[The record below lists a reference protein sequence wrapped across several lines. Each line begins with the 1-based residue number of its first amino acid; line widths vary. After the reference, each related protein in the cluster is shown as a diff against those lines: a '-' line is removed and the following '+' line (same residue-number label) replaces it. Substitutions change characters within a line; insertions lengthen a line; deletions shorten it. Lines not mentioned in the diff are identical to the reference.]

1 MNHRLNALARL
12 AVGAALLL
20 PALILPN
27 PAIAQGLPLDQR
39 ADLPPA
45 PLVSEALDSYPGV
58 LSAAARID
66 AARAQADALAHGPQ
80 EISIQATALR
90 RAVDREG
97 SFAEFDATVTRPLRL
112 PGKAR
117 IDRKTGAA
125 GIAFAQNQM
134 ADARHQA
141 ALTLAQQW
149 FDWLEAGALAASDGA
164 NIAYLERA
172 LGAVERRAE
181 LRDAAALDV
190 DQARA
195 ALSRARGQRAD
206 ALARAAEARA
216 RLAATFP
223 SIPLP
228 AEPPAPGQ
236 PAEPPMG
243 FAALAKLV
251 IERSHEIAA
260 AQAMADREGFAADRA
275 RAERRADP
283 SLGLRAFSERG
294 GMERGLGVVATVP
307 LGGGYRRLQ
316 ADEAA
321 ANARAATLDLAVVQR
336 SVGATAAADRALAE
350 TRLAGWQALAQ
361 SADAAGLVAQRTVTG
376 GKLGAIDLAD
386 VLLAQRQAGDA
397 RREEIAARMAA
408 LRAILKLEIDS
419 HVVWIDADDHGEAA
433 E

>member
-1 MNHRLNALARL
+1 MIR
-12 AVGAALLL
+12 AALFAAVLL
-20 PALILPN
+20 PGLAFAQAA
-27 PAIAQGLPLDQR
+27 PALDQR

-66 AARAQADALAHGPQ
+66 AARAQAGALARGPQ
-80 EISIQATALR
+80 EVSIQATALQ

-97 SFAEFDATVTRPLRL
+97 RFAEFDATVTRPFRL
-112 PGKAR
+112 PGKATL
-117 IDRKTGAA
+117 DRKTGAA
-125 GIAFAQNQM
+125 GVAFAQNQM

-141 ALTLAQQW
+141 ALALSEQW
-149 FDWLEAGALAASDGA
+149 FDWVEAGALAASDAA
-164 NIAYLERA
+164 NIANLERA
-172 LGAVERRAE
+172 LGAIERRAA

-228 AEPPAPGQ
+228 PAPPAPTA

-243 FAALAKLV
+243 FDALARLV
-251 IERSHEIAA
+251 IERSHEIGA

-275 RAERRADP
+275 RAERHADP
-283 SLGLRAFSERG
+283 SFGVRAFSERG
-294 GMERGLGVVATVP
+294 GMERGLGVVATMP
-307 LGGGYRRLQ
+307 LGGGYRRFQ
-316 ADEAA
+316 AEEAS
-321 ANARAATLDLAVVQR
+321 ANARAAAQDLAGVQR
-336 SVGATAAADRALAE
+336 SVAAMAAADRALAE
-350 TRLAGWQALAQ
+350 TRLTGWQALAQ
-361 SADAAGLVAQRTVTG
+361 SAEAANAVADRTIAG

-386 VLLAQRQAGDA
+386 VLFAQRQANDA
-397 RREEIAARMAA
+397 RREEIAARLAA

-419 HVVWIDADDHGEAA
+419 HVVWIDADDHGEPSPAP
-433 E
+433 

>member
-1 MNHRLNALARL
+1 MIRRILLAAILLPGLALAQE
-12 AVGAALLL
+12 V
-20 PALILPN
+20 P
-27 PAIAQGLPLDQR
+27 PLDQR

-66 AARAQADALAHGPQ
+66 AARAQAGALARGAQ
-80 EISIQATALR
+80 EVSIQATALR

-97 SFAEFDATVTRPLRL
+97 SYPEFDATVTRPFRL

-117 IDRKTGAA
+117 LDRKTGAA
-125 GIAFAQNQM
+125 GVSFAQNQM

-141 ALTLAQQW
+141 ALALSQQW
-149 FDWLEAGALAASDGA
+149 FDWIEAGALAASDAA
-164 NIAYLERA
+164 NITYLERA
-172 LGAVERRAE
+172 LGAVERRAA

-228 AEPPAPGQ
+228 PEPPTPTS

-243 FAALAKLV
+243 FETLAKLV
-251 IERSHEIAA
+251 VERSHEIGA

-275 RAERRADP
+275 QAERHADP
-283 SLGLRAFSERG
+283 SFGVRAFSERG
-294 GMERGLGVVATVP
+294 GMERGLGVVATMP
-307 LGGGYRRLQ
+307 LGGGYRRFQ
-316 ADEAA
+316 AEEAA
-321 ANARAATLDLAVVQR
+321 ADARAAAQDLAGVQR
-336 SVGATAAADRALAE
+336 SVAAMAAADRALAE

-361 SADAAGLVAQRTVTG
+361 SAEAANAVAERTITG

-419 HVVWIDADDHGEAA
+419 HVVWIDADDHGEPNPAP
-433 E
+433 

>member
-1 MNHRLNALARL
+1 MADVLHSLRGLRAAACL
-12 AVGAALLL
+12 AVAL
-20 PALILPN
+20 PAVAAAQPG
-27 PAIAQGLPLDQR
+27 PALDQR

-66 AARAQADALAHGPQ
+66 AARAQAGALARGPQ

-97 SFAEFDATVTRPLRL
+97 NFAEFDATVSRPFRL
-112 PGKAR
+112 PGKASL
-117 IDRKTGAA
+117 DRKTGAA
-125 GIAFAQNQM
+125 GIRFAQNEM

-141 ALTLAQQW
+141 ALALSQQW
-149 FDWLEAGALAASDGA
+149 FDWVEAGALAASDAA

-172 LGAVERRAE
+172 LGAVERRAA

-195 ALSRARGQRAD
+195 ALSRAKGQRAD

-223 SIPLP
+223 GIPLP
-228 AEPPAPGQ
+228 PEPPAPTA
-236 PAEPPMG
+236 PAEPAIG
-243 FAALAKLV
+243 FDALAKLV
-251 IERSHEIAA
+251 IERSHEIGA
-260 AQAMADREGFAADRA
+260 AQAMADREDFAADRA

-283 SLGLRAFSERG
+283 SFGVRAFSERG
-294 GMERGLGVVATVP
+294 GMEKGLGVVATMP
-307 LGGGYRRLQ
+307 LGGGYRRYQ
-316 ADEAA
+316 AEEAA
-321 ANARAATLDLAVVQR
+321 ANARAAAQDLAGVQR
-336 SVGATAAADRALAE
+336 SVAAMAAADKALAE

-361 SADAAGLVAQRTVTG
+361 SADAANAVAERTIAG

-419 HVVWIDADDHGEAA
+419 HVVWIDADDHGESAR
-433 E
+433 

>member
-1 MNHRLNALARL
+1 MIRRSLLAAILLPGLALAQE
-12 AVGAALLL
+12 V
-20 PALILPN
+20 P
-27 PAIAQGLPLDQR
+27 PLDQR
-39 ADLPPA
+39 VDLPPA

-66 AARAQADALAHGPQ
+66 AARAQAGALARGAQ
-80 EISIQATALR
+80 EVSIQATALR

-97 SFAEFDATVTRPLRL
+97 SYPEFDATVTRPFRL

-117 IDRKTGAA
+117 LDRKTGAA
-125 GIAFAQNQM
+125 GVSFAQNQM

-141 ALTLAQQW
+141 ALALSQQW
-149 FDWLEAGALAASDGA
+149 FDWIEAGALAASDAA
-164 NIAYLERA
+164 NITYLERA
-172 LGAVERRAE
+172 LGAVERRAA

-228 AEPPAPGQ
+228 PEPPAPTS

-243 FAALAKLV
+243 FDTLAKLV
-251 IERSHEIAA
+251 VERSHEIGA

-275 RAERRADP
+275 QAERHADP
-283 SLGLRAFSERG
+283 SFGIRAFSERG
-294 GMERGLGVVATVP
+294 GMERGLGVVATMP
-307 LGGGYRRLQ
+307 LGGGYRRFQ
-316 ADEAA
+316 AEEAA
-321 ANARAATLDLAVVQR
+321 ANARAAAQDLAGVQR
-336 SVGATAAADRALAE
+336 SVAAMAAADRALAE

-361 SADAAGLVAQRTVTG
+361 SAEAANAVAERTITG

-419 HVVWIDADDHGEAA
+419 HVVWIDADDHGESSAA
-433 E
+433 P

>member
-1 MNHRLNALARL
+1 MIRRTLF
-12 AVGAALLL
+12 AALLL
-20 PALILPN
+20 PGLAL
-27 PAIAQGLPLDQR
+27 AQAAPPLDQR

-66 AARAQADALAHGPQ
+66 AARAQAGALARGTQ
-80 EISIQATALR
+80 EVSISATALR

-97 SFAEFDATVTRPLRL
+97 SFAEFDATVSRPFRL
-112 PGKAR
+112 PGKSR
-117 IDRKTGAA
+117 LDRKTGAA
-125 GIAFAQNQM
+125 GISFAQNQM

-141 ALTLAQQW
+141 ALALSQQW
-149 FDWLEAGALAASDGA
+149 FDWVEAGALAASDAA
-164 NIAYLERA
+164 NISHLERA
-172 LGAVERRAE
+172 LAAVERRAQ

-223 SIPLP
+223 GIPLP
-228 AEPPAPGQ
+228 PDPPAPTV

-243 FAALAKLV
+243 FDTLAKLV
-251 IERSHEIAA
+251 VERSHEIGA

-275 RAERRADP
+275 RAERHADP
-283 SLGLRAFSERG
+283 SFGVRAFSERG
-294 GMERGLGVVATVP
+294 GMERGLGVVATMP
-307 LGGGYRRLQ
+307 LGGGYRRYQ
-316 ADEAA
+316 AEEAA
-321 ANARAATLDLAVVQR
+321 ANARAATQDLAGVQR
-336 SVGATAAADRALAE
+336 SVAAMAAADRALAE

-361 SADAAGLVAQRTVTG
+361 SAEAASAVAERTVTG

-386 VLLAQRQAGDA
+386 VILAQRQASDA
-397 RREEIAARMAA
+397 RREEIAARIAA
-408 LRAILKLEIDS
+408 LRAVLKLEIDS
-419 HVVWIDADDHGEAA
+419 HVVWIDADDHGESSAA
-433 E
+433 P

>member
-1 MNHRLNALARL
+1 MIRLTLF
-12 AVGAALLL
+12 AALLL
-20 PALILPN
+20 PGLAL
-27 PAIAQGLPLDQR
+27 AQTAPPLDQR

-66 AARAQADALAHGPQ
+66 AARAQAGALARGTQ
-80 EISIQATALR
+80 EVSISATALNR
-90 RAVDREG
+90 SVDREG
-97 SFAEFDATVTRPLRL
+97 NFAEFDATVSRPFRL

-117 IDRKTGAA
+117 LDRKTGAA
-125 GIAFAQNQM
+125 GVSFAQNQM

-141 ALTLAQQW
+141 ALALSQQW
-149 FDWLEAGALAASDGA
+149 FDWVEAGALAASDAA
-164 NIAYLERA
+164 NINHLERA
-172 LGAVERRAE
+172 LAAVERRAA

-228 AEPPAPGQ
+228 PDPPAPTM
-236 PAEPPMG
+236 PAEPSIG
-243 FAALAKLV
+243 FDTLAKLV
-251 IERSHEIAA
+251 IERSHEIGA

-275 RAERRADP
+275 RAERHADP
-283 SLGLRAFSERG
+283 SFGVRAFSERG
-294 GMERGLGVVATVP
+294 GMERGLGVVATMP
-307 LGGGYRRLQ
+307 LGGGYRRFQ
-316 ADEAA
+316 AEEAA
-321 ANARAATLDLAVVQR
+321 ANARAAAQDLAGVQR
-336 SVGATAAADRALAE
+336 SVAAMAAADRALAE

-361 SADAAGLVAQRTVTG
+361 TAKAADAVADRTIAG

-386 VLLAQRQAGDA
+386 VLFAQRQASDA

-419 HVVWIDADDHGEAA
+419 HVVWIDADDHGDASAA
-433 E
+433 P

>member
-1 MNHRLNALARL
+1 MIRRALLAAALVPTLALAQT
-12 AVGAALLL
+12 A
-20 PALILPN
+20 PP
-27 PAIAQGLPLDQR
+27 PLDQR

-45 PLVSEALDSYPGV
+45 ALVSEALDSYPGV

-66 AARAQADALAHGPQ
+66 AARAQAGALARGPQ
-80 EISIQATALR
+80 EVSIQATALR

-97 SFAEFDATVTRPLRL
+97 NFAEFDATVTRPFRL

-117 IDRKTGAA
+117 LDRKTGAA
-125 GIAFAQNQM
+125 GVAFAQNQM

-141 ALTLAQQW
+141 ALALSEQW
-149 FDWLEAGALAASDGA
+149 FDWVEAGALAASDAA

-172 LGAVERRAE
+172 LAAVERRAA

-228 AEPPAPGQ
+228 AEPPAPTA

-243 FAALAKLV
+243 FAALSKLV
-251 IERSHEIAA
+251 IDRSHEIGA

-275 RAERRADP
+275 AAERHADP
-283 SLGLRAFSERG
+283 SFGVRAFSERG
-294 GMERGLGVVATVP
+294 GLERGLGVVATMP
-307 LGGGYRRLQ
+307 LGGGYRRYL

-321 ANARAATLDLAVVQR
+321 ANARAAAQDLAGVQR
-336 SVGATAAADRALAE
+336 SVAATAAADRALAE

-361 SADAAGLVAQRTVTG
+361 SAEAASAVAERTVAG
-376 GKLGAIDLAD
+376 GKLGAIDLGD
-386 VLLAQRQAGDA
+386 VLFAQRQANDA

-419 HVVWIDADDHGEAA
+419 HVVWIDADDHGEPSPAP
-433 E
+433 

>member
-1 MNHRLNALARL
+1 MNRHLRI
-12 AVGAALLL
+12 AVLS
-20 PALILPN
+20 ALILPGL
-27 PAIAQGLPLDQR
+27 AAAQTIPLDQR

-80 EISIQATALR
+80 EISVQATALR
-90 RAVDREG
+90 RSVDREG
-97 SFAEFDATVTRPLRL
+97 QFAEFDATITRPLRL

-125 GIAFAQNQM
+125 GVLFAQNQM

-141 ALTLAQQW
+141 ALTLSQQW
-149 FDWLEAGALAASDGA
+149 FDWVEAGALAASDTA
-164 NIAYLERA
+164 NISYLERA
-172 LGAVERRAE
+172 LGAVERRAA

-223 SIPLP
+223 TIPLP
-228 AEPPAPGQ
+228 ADPPAPTTPSEPQ
-236 PAEPPMG
+236 PG
-243 FAALAKLV
+243 FPALAKLV
-251 IERSHEIAA
+251 VERSHEVAA
-260 AQAMADREGFAADRA
+260 AQAMTDREGFAAERA

-294 GMERGLGVVATVP
+294 GMERGLGVVATLP

-321 ANARAATLDLAVVQR
+321 ANARAATQDLAVVQR
-336 SVGATAAADRALAE
+336 SVAATAAADRALAE
-350 TRLAGWQALAQ
+350 ARLIGWHALAQ
-361 SADAAGLVAQRTVTG
+361 SAAAAGMVADRTVTG

-386 VLLAQRQAGDA
+386 VLLAQRQANDA
-397 RREEIAARMAA
+397 RREEITARIAA

-419 HVVWIDADDHGEAA
+419 HVVWIDADDHPAPA